1 MSFSKPNASPA
12 TNTKNRVNPSP
23 CSGLCV
29 VCLDGCIGFCEVA
42 KSAIRG
48 RELIY
53 PQPYGKVVAGS
64 EKDYPIDFS
73 HFNIQGT
80 CVGAVGV
87 EADSDKATFPAVDVS
102 TEVGGKYKIK
112 LDVPFFTGALGST
125 DVARINWEENAVGA
139 AICGTIVV
147 VGENVCGMDHKAEIK
162 NGRLVKSPEFERRIN
177 SYKRWHNGQG
187 TIVVQYNVEDG
198 RLGVP
203 EYALELGIEAIEP
216 KWGQGAKD
224 IGGEVKLPS
233 IERALELK
241 KRGYIVYPDPE
252 DPVTKKAYEEGAIKE
267 FERHS
272 RLGMVEEEAFYKE
285 VARLRKLGFKYV
297 TLKTGAYRPADLA
310 RAVKYASNAKIDLL
324 TVDGAGGGTGMSPW
338 RMMNEW
344 GIPTVELECLLYQ
357 MLKRIEAQGQYIPP
371 VAMAGGLSLEDHIFK
386 AIALAAPYVK
396 AICMGRATFA
406 AAMAAKTV
414 GRLIKEGKVPEE
426 YKKYGDTIE
435 QIFVAAENL
444 KAKYGKDFKDIPVGA
459 IGMYTYY
466 DRLAT
471 GLKQLMAGER
481 KFALKHITRDDIFAL
496 TREAACVSGIPYVM
510 DCDKEEVDQIL
521 GNTQNLHTNF
531 EDSSI
536 STVKS

>member
-1 MSFSKPNASPA
+1 
-12 TNTKNRVNPSP
+12 
-23 CSGLCV
+23 
-29 VCLDGCIGFCEVA
+29 
-42 KSAIRG
+42 
-48 RELIY
+48 
-53 PQPYGKVVAGS
+53 
-64 EKDYPIDFS
+64 
-73 HFNIQGT
+73 
-80 CVGAVGV
+80 
-87 EADSDKATFPAVDVS
+87 
-102 TEVGGKYKIK
+102 
-112 LDVPFFTGALGST
+112 
-125 DVARINWEENAVGA
+125 
-139 AICGTIVV
+139 
-147 VGENVCGMDHKAEIK
+147 
-162 NGRLVKSPEFERRIN
+162 
-177 SYKRWHNGQG
+177 
-187 TIVVQYNVEDG
+187 
-198 RLGVP
+198 
-203 EYALELGIEAIEP
+203 
-216 KWGQGAKD
+216 
-224 IGGEVKLPS
+224 LPS
-233 IERALELK
+233 LERALELK

-252 DPVTKKAYEEGAIKE
+252 DPVTQKAYKEGAIKE

-386 AIALAAPYVK
+386 AIALASPYVK

-426 YKKYGDTIE
+426 YKKYGDTVE
-435 QIFVAAENL
+435 QIFVAAETL

-481 KFALKHITRDDIFAL
+481 KFAFKHITRDDIFAL
-496 TREAACVSGIPYVM
+496 TREAAYISGIPYVM
-510 DCDKEEVDQIL
+510 DCDREEVERIL

>member
-12 TNTKNRVNPSP
+12 TLTKNRVNPSP

-29 VCLDGCIGFCEVA
+29 TCLDGCIGFCEVA

-48 RELIY
+48 REIIY

-64 EKDYPIDFS
+64 EKNYPVDFS

-87 EADSDKATFPAVDVS
+87 DADSDKATFPAVDVS
-102 TEVGGKYKIK
+102 TEVGGKNKIK

-147 VGENVCGMDHKAEIK
+147 AGENVCGMDHQAEIK
-162 NGRLVKSPEFERRIN
+162 NGRIVKSPEMERRIN
-177 SYKRWHNGQG
+177 SYKKWRTGNG

-203 EYALELGIEAIEP
+203 EYVLELGVEAIEP

-241 KRGYIVYPDPE
+241 KRGYLVYPDPE
-252 DPVTKKAYEEGAIKE
+252 DPVTKKAYAEGAIKE

-285 VARLRKLGFKYV
+285 VERLRKLGFKYV
-297 TLKTGAYRPADLA
+297 TLKTGAYRPVDLA

-357 MLKRIEAQGQYIPP
+357 MLKRMDEQDKYIPP
-371 VAMAGGLSLEDHIFK
+371 VAIAGGLALEDHIFK
-386 AIALAAPYVK
+386 GIALAAPYVK

-414 GRLIKEGKVPEE
+414 GKLIKEGNIPAE
-426 YKKYGDTIE
+426 YKKYGNTIE
-435 QIFVAAENL
+435 QIFVAAEIL

-471 GLKQLMAGER
+471 GLKQFMAGER

-496 TREAACVSGIPYVM
+496 TREASEISGIPYVM
-510 DCDKEEVDQIL
+510 DCDKEKVEEIL
-521 GNTQNLHTNF
+521 G
-531 EDSSI
+531 
-536 STVKS
+536 

>member
-12 TNTKNRVNPSP
+12 TNTKNRVSPSP
-23 CSGLCV
+23 GSGLCV
-29 VCLDGCIGFCEVA
+29 VCLDGCVGLCEVA

-53 PQPYGKVVAGS
+53 PQAYGKVVAGS
-64 EKDYPIDFS
+64 QKDYPIDFS

-80 CVGAVGV
+80 CVGAVGI
-87 EADSDKATFPAVDVS
+87 EADSDKAIFPAVDVS
-102 TEVGGKYKIK
+102 TEVGGGNKIK
-112 LDVPFFTGALGST
+112 LGVPFFTGALGST

-139 AICGTIVV
+139 AISGTIVV
-147 VGENVCGMDHKAEIK
+147 IGENVCGMDHRAEIK
-162 NGRLVKSPEFERRIN
+162 NNRVVKSPELEHRVS
-177 SYKRWHNGQG
+177 SYKKWYNGCG
-187 TIVVQYNVEDG
+187 TIIVQYNVEDG

-203 EYALELGIEAIEP
+203 EYALELGVEAIEP

-224 IGGEVKLPS
+224 IGGEVKLS
-233 IERALELK
+233 TLERALELK
-241 KRGYIVYPDPE
+241 ERGYIVYPDPE
-252 DPVTKKAYEEGAIKE
+252 DPITKKAYKEGAVKE

-272 RLGMVEEEAFYKE
+272 RLGMVEEETFYKE
-285 VARLRKLGFKYV
+285 VERLRKLGFKYV

-324 TVDGAGGGTGMSPW
+324 TVDGASGGTGMSPW

-357 MLKRIEAQGQYIPP
+357 MLRRVDGQGKYVPP

-386 AIALAAPYVK
+386 SIALAAPYVK

-406 AAMAAKTV
+406 ATMAAKTV
-414 GRLIKEGKVPEE
+414 GKLVNEGKVPEE
-426 YKKYGDTIE
+426 YKKYGDTVE
-435 QIFVAAENL
+435 QIFVVAETL
-444 KAKYGKDFKDIPVGA
+444 KAKYGKDFKNIPIGA
-459 IGMYTYY
+459 IGMYSYY

-496 TREAACVSGIPYVM
+496 TREASNISGIPYVM
-510 DCDKEEVDQIL
+510 DSDKQIINQIL
-521 GNTQNLHTNF
+521 G
-531 EDSSI
+531 
-536 STVKS
+536 

>member
-12 TNTKNRVNPSP
+12 TKTKNRINPSP
-23 CSGLCV
+23 ISGLCV
-29 VCLDGCIGFCEVA
+29 TCLDGCIGLCEVG

-53 PQPYGKVVAGS
+53 PQPFGKVVAGS

-87 EADSDKATFPAVDVS
+87 EADSDKATFPTVDVS
-102 TEVGGKYKIK
+102 TEVGAKKKIK

-125 DVARINWEENAVGA
+125 DIARINWEENAVGA
-139 AICGTIVV
+139 AISGTIVV
-147 VGENVCGMDHKAEIK
+147 IGENVCGMDYNLEYK
-162 NGRLVKSPEFERRIN
+162 NGKVRRSPEFERRVK
-177 SYKRWHNGQG
+177 SYKKWHTGSG
-187 TIVVQYNVEDG
+187 TIIVQYNVEDG

-252 DPVTKKAYEEGAIKE
+252 DPVTKKAYKEGAIKE

-285 VARLRKLGFKYV
+285 VERLRKLGFKYV

-310 RAVKYASNAKIDLL
+310 RAVKYASNTKIDLL

-357 MLKRIEAQGQYIPP
+357 MLKRIDEQGKYVPP
-371 VAMAGGLSLEDHIFK
+371 AAMAGGFALEDHIFK
-386 AIALAAPYVK
+386 GLALAAPYVK

-406 AAMAAKTV
+406 ASMAGKTV
-414 GRLIKEGKVPEE
+414 GNLIKENKVPAE

-435 QIFVAAENL
+435 QVFVAAETL
-444 KAKYGKDFKDIPVGA
+444 KTKYGKDFKDIPIGA

-481 KFALKHITRDDIFAL
+481 KFALKYITRDDIFAL
-496 TREAACVSGIPYVM
+496 TRESSDISGISYVM
-510 DCDKEEVDQIL
+510 DCDREEIDRIL
-521 GNTQNLHTNF
+521 G
-531 EDSSI
+531 
-536 STVKS
+536 

>member
-12 TNTKNRVNPSP
+12 TNTKNRINPSP
-23 CSGLCV
+23 VSGICV
-29 VCLDGCIGFCEVA
+29 TCLDGCVGFCEVA

-48 RELIY
+48 REIIY
-53 PQPYGKVVAGS
+53 PQPFGKVVAGS

-87 EADSDKATFPAVDVS
+87 EADSDKATFPAVDIS
-102 TEVGGKYKIK
+102 TEIGGKNKIR
-112 LDVPFFTGALGST
+112 LDMPFFTGALGST

-139 AICGTIVV
+139 ALCGTIVV
-147 VGENVCGMDHKAEIK
+147 IGENVCGMDHDLEYK
-162 NGRLVKSPEFERRIN
+162 NGKVRRSPEFERRFK
-177 SYKRWHNGQG
+177 SYKRWHTGSG

-203 EYALELGIEAIEP
+203 EYALELGVEAIEP

-285 VARLRKLGFKYV
+285 VDRLRKLGFKYV

-310 RAVKYASNAKIDLL
+310 RAVKYASNARIDLL

-357 MLKRIEAQGQYIPP
+357 MLKRIDEQGKYVPP
-371 VAMAGGLSLEDHIFK
+371 VAIAGGFALEDHIFK
-386 AIALAAPYVK
+386 GIALAAPYIK
-396 AICMGRATFA
+396 AVCMGRATFA

-414 GRLIKEGKVPEE
+414 GNLIKENKVPAE

-435 QIFVAAENL
+435 QVFVGAETL

-481 KFALKHITRDDIFAL
+481 KFALKYITRDDIFAL
-496 TREAACVSGIPYVM
+496 TRESSDISGIPYVM
-510 DCDKEEVDQIL
+510 DCDREEINQIL
-521 GNTQNLHTNF
+521 G
-531 EDSSI
+531 
-536 STVKS
+536 

>member
-12 TNTKNRVNPSP
+12 TKTKNRINPSP
-23 CSGLCV
+23 ISGLCV
-29 VCLDGCIGFCEVA
+29 TCLDGCIGLCEVG

-53 PQPYGKVVAGS
+53 PQPFGKVVAGS

-87 EADSDKATFPAVDVS
+87 EADSDKATFPTVDVS
-102 TEVGGKYKIK
+102 TEVGAKKKIK

-125 DVARINWEENAVGA
+125 DIARINWEENAVGA
-139 AICGTIVV
+139 AISGTIVV
-147 VGENVCGMDHKAEIK
+147 IGENVCGMDYNLEYK
-162 NGRLVKSPEFERRIN
+162 NGKVRRSPEFERRVK
-177 SYKRWHNGQG
+177 SYKKWHTGSG
-187 TIVVQYNVEDG
+187 TIIVQYNVEDG

-252 DPVTKKAYEEGAIKE
+252 DPVTKKAYKEGAIKE

-285 VARLRKLGFKYV
+285 VERLRKLGFKYV

-310 RAVKYASNAKIDLL
+310 RAVKYASNTKIDLL

-357 MLKRIEAQGQYIPP
+357 MLKRIDEQGKYVPP
-371 VAMAGGLSLEDHIFK
+371 AAMAGGFALEDHIFK
-386 AIALAAPYVK
+386 GLALAAPYVK

-406 AAMAAKTV
+406 ASMAGKTV
-414 GRLIKEGKVPEE
+414 GNLIKENKVPAE

-435 QIFVAAENL
+435 QVFVAAETL
-444 KAKYGKDFKDIPVGA
+444 KTKYGKDFKDIPIGA

-481 KFALKHITRDDIFAL
+481 KFALKYITRDDIFAL
-496 TREAACVSGIPYVM
+496 TRESSDISGIPYVM
-510 DCDKEEVDQIL
+510 DCDREEIDRIL
-521 GNTQNLHTNF
+521 G
-531 EDSSI
+531 
-536 STVKS
+536 

>member
-12 TNTKNRVNPSP
+12 TNTKNRVNPAP
-23 CSGLCV
+23 GSGLCV

-42 KSAIRG
+42 KSGIRG

-53 PQPYGKVVAGS
+53 PQPYGKAVVGS
-64 EKDYPIDFS
+64 EKDYPVDFS

-87 EADSDKATFPAVDVS
+87 EANPDKATFPAVNVA
-102 TEVGGKYKIK
+102 TEVGGDNKIK

-125 DVARINWEENAVGA
+125 DVARVNWKENAVGA
-139 AICGTIVV
+139 AISGTIVV
-147 VGENVCGMDHKAEIK
+147 VGENVCGMDHKAEMK
-162 NGRLVKSPEFERRIN
+162 NGRIVKSPEMERRIN
-177 SYKRWHNGQG
+177 SYKKWNTGNG

-203 EYALELGIEAIEP
+203 EYVLELGVKAIEP

-241 KRGYIVYPDPE
+241 NRGYIVYPAPE
-252 DPVTKKAYEEGAIKE
+252 DPVTKKAYQEGAIRE

-285 VARLRKLGFKYV
+285 VERLRKLGFKYI

-310 RAVKYASNAKIDLL
+310 RAVKYASHAKIDLL

-357 MLKRIEAQGQYIPP
+357 MLKRIDEQGKYVPP
-371 VAMAGGLSLEDHIFK
+371 VAIAGGLALEDHIFK
-386 AIALAAPYVK
+386 AIALGAPYVK

-406 AAMAAKTV
+406 ATMAAKTV
-414 GRLIKEGKVPEE
+414 GNLIKAGKIPVE
-426 YKKYGDTIE
+426 YRKYGDTIE
-435 QIFVAAENL
+435 QIFVAAETL
-444 KAKYGKDFKDIPVGA
+444 KAKYGKDFQDIPVGA

-471 GLKQLMAGER
+471 GLRQLMAGAR
-481 KFALKHITRDDIFAL
+481 KFALKHIARDDIFAL
-496 TREAACVSGIPYVM
+496 TRETSNISGITYVM
-510 DCDKEEVDQIL
+510 DCDKEIVDKIL
-521 GNTQNLHTNF
+521 GG
-531 EDSSI
+531 
-536 STVKS
+536 

>member
-12 TNTKNRVNPSP
+12 TKTKNRINPSP
-23 CSGLCV
+23 ISGLCV
-29 VCLDGCIGFCEVA
+29 TCLDGCIGLCEVG

-53 PQPYGKVVAGS
+53 PQPFGKVVAGS

-87 EADSDKATFPAVDVS
+87 EADSDKATFPTVDVS
-102 TEVGGKYKIK
+102 TEVGAKKKIK

-125 DVARINWEENAVGA
+125 DIARINWEENAVGA
-139 AICGTIVV
+139 AISGTIVV
-147 VGENVCGMDHKAEIK
+147 IGENVCGMDYNLEYK
-162 NGRLVKSPEFERRIN
+162 NGKVRRSPEFERRVK
-177 SYKRWHNGQG
+177 SYKKWHTGSG
-187 TIVVQYNVEDG
+187 TIIVQYNVEDG

-252 DPVTKKAYEEGAIKE
+252 DPVTKKAYKEGAIKE

-285 VARLRKLGFKYV
+285 VERLRKLGFKYV

-310 RAVKYASNAKIDLL
+310 RAVKYASNTKIDLL

-357 MLKRIEAQGQYIPP
+357 MLKRIDEQGKYVPP
-371 VAMAGGLSLEDHIFK
+371 AAMAGGFALEDHIFK
-386 AIALAAPYVK
+386 GLALAAPYVK

-406 AAMAAKTV
+406 ASMAGKTV
-414 GRLIKEGKVPEE
+414 GNLIKENKVPAE

-435 QIFVAAENL
+435 QVFVAAETL
-444 KAKYGKDFKDIPVGA
+444 KTKYGKDFKDIPIGA

-481 KFALKHITRDDIFAL
+481 KFALKYITRDDSVAL
-496 TREAACVSGIPYVM
+496 TREASDISGISYVM
-510 DCDKEEVDQIL
+510 DCDREEIDRIL
-521 GNTQNLHTNF
+521 G
-531 EDSSI
+531 
-536 STVKS
+536 

>member
-23 CSGLCV
+23 CSGICV

-53 PQPYGKVVAGS
+53 PQPFGKVVAGS

-80 CVGAVGV
+80 CVGAVGI
-87 EADSDKATFPAVDVS
+87 EADSDKAVFPAVDVS
-102 TEVGGKYKIK
+102 TEVGGKNKIK
-112 LDVPFFTGALGST
+112 MDVPFFTGALGST
-125 DVARINWEENAVGA
+125 EVARINWEENAVGA
-139 AICGTIVV
+139 AISGTIVV
-147 VGENVCGMDHKAEIK
+147 VGENVCGMDHAAEIK
-162 NGRLVKSPEFERRIN
+162 NGRVVKSPEFERRIN
-177 SYKRWHNGQG
+177 SYKKWHTSKGA
-187 TIVVQYNVEDG
+187 IVVQYNVEDG

-203 EYALELGIEAIEP
+203 EYALELGVEAIEP

-233 IERALELK
+233 LERALELK
-241 KRGYIVYPDPE
+241 KRGYIVFPDPE
-252 DPVTKKAYEEGAIKE
+252 DPVTKKAYKEGAIKE

-285 VARLRKLGFKYV
+285 VERLRKLGFKYV

-310 RAVKYASNAKIDLL
+310 RAVKYACNAKIDLL

-357 MLKRIEAQGQYIPP
+357 MLKRIEKQGKYVPP
-371 VAMAGGLSLEDHIFK
+371 VAMAGGIALEDHIFK

-414 GRLIKEGKVPEE
+414 GKLIKEGKVPEE
-426 YKKYGDTIE
+426 YKKYGNTIE
-435 QIFVAAENL
+435 QIFVAAEAL
-444 KAKYGKDFKDIPVGA
+444 KAKYGRSFKEIPVGA

-481 KFALKHITRDDIFAL
+481 KFALKHISRDDIFAL
-496 TREAACVSGIPYVM
+496 TRQACDISGIPYVM
-510 DCDKEEVDQIL
+510 DCDKEVVDKIL
-521 GNTQNLHTNF
+521 G
-531 EDSSI
+531 
-536 STVKS
+536 

>member
-1 MSFSKPNASPA
+1 
-12 TNTKNRVNPSP
+12 
-23 CSGLCV
+23 
-29 VCLDGCIGFCEVA
+29 
-42 KSAIRG
+42 
-48 RELIY
+48 
-53 PQPYGKVVAGS
+53 
-64 EKDYPIDFS
+64 
-73 HFNIQGT
+73 
-80 CVGAVGV
+80 
-87 EADSDKATFPAVDVS
+87 VDVS
-102 TEVGGKYKIK
+102 TEVGAKKKIK

-139 AICGTIVV
+139 AISGTIVV
-147 VGENVCGMDHKAEIK
+147 IGENVCGMDHNLEYK
-162 NGRLVKSPEFERRIN
+162 NGKVRRSPEFERRVK
-177 SYKRWHNGQG
+177 SYKKWHTGSG
-187 TIVVQYNVEDG
+187 TIIVQYNVEDG

-203 EYALELGIEAIEP
+203 EYSLELGIEAIEP

-252 DPVTKKAYEEGAIKE
+252 DPVTKKAYKEGAIKE

-285 VARLRKLGFKYV
+285 VERLRKLGFKYV

-310 RAVKYASNAKIDLL
+310 RAVKYASKAKIDLL

-357 MLKRIEAQGQYIPP
+357 MLKRIDEQGKYVPP
-371 VAMAGGLSLEDHIFK
+371 VAMAGGFALEDHIFK
-386 AIALAAPYVK
+386 GLALAAPYVK

-414 GRLIKEGKVPEE
+414 GNLIKENKVPAE

-435 QIFVAAENL
+435 QVFVAAETL
-444 KAKYGKDFKDIPVGA
+444 KTKYGKDFKDIPIGA

-471 GLKQLMAGER
+471 GLKQFMAGER
-481 KFALKHITRDDIFAL
+481 KFALKYIARDDIVAL
-496 TREAACVSGIPYVM
+496 TREASDISGISYVM
-510 DCDKEEVDQIL
+510 DCDREEIDRIL
-521 GNTQNLHTNF
+521 G
-531 EDSSI
+531 
-536 STVKS
+536 

>member
-1 MSFSKPNASPA
+1 
-12 TNTKNRVNPSP
+12 
-23 CSGLCV
+23 
-29 VCLDGCIGFCEVA
+29 
-42 KSAIRG
+42 
-48 RELIY
+48 
-53 PQPYGKVVAGS
+53 
-64 EKDYPIDFS
+64 
-73 HFNIQGT
+73 
-80 CVGAVGV
+80 
-87 EADSDKATFPAVDVS
+87 VDVS
-102 TEVGGKYKIK
+102 TEVGAKKKIK

-139 AICGTIVV
+139 ALCGTIVV
-147 VGENVCGMDHKAEIK
+147 IGENVCGMDHNLEYK
-162 NGRLVKSPEFERRIN
+162 NGKVRKSPEFERRLK
-177 SYKRWHNGQG
+177 SYKRWHTGSG

-203 EYALELGIEAIEP
+203 EYALELGVEAIEP

-252 DPVTKKAYEEGAIKE
+252 DLVTKKAYKEGAIKE

-285 VARLRKLGFKYV
+285 VERLRKLGFKYV

-357 MLKRIEAQGQYIPP
+357 MLKRIDEQGKYVPP
-371 VAMAGGLSLEDHIFK
+371 VAMAGGFALEDHIFK
-386 AIALAAPYVK
+386 GIALAAPYVK

-414 GRLIKEGKVPEE
+414 GNLIKENKVPAE

-435 QIFVAAENL
+435 QVFVGAETL

-481 KFALKHITRDDIFAL
+481 KFALKYITRDDIFAL
-496 TREAACVSGIPYVM
+496 TREASDISGIPYVM
-510 DCDKEEVDQIL
+510 DCDREEINRIL
-521 GNTQNLHTNF
+521 G
-531 EDSSI
+531 
-536 STVKS
+536 

>member
-12 TNTKNRVNPSP
+12 TNTRNRVTPSP
-23 CSGLCV
+23 ISGLCV
-29 VCLDGCIGFCEVA
+29 SCLDGCVGFCEVA
-42 KSAIRG
+42 KSAVRG

-53 PQPYGKVVAGS
+53 PQPFGKIVVGA

-80 CVGAVGV
+80 CVGAVGMA
-87 EADSDKATFPAVDVS
+87 ADSDKAVFPAVDIA
-102 TEVGGKYKIK
+102 TEVGGTHRIR

-147 VGENVCGMDHKAEIK
+147 VGENVCGMDHQAEIRR
-162 NGRLVKSPEFERRIN
+162 GRVVKSPEMERRVK
-177 SYKRWHNGQG
+177 SYQKWHRGNGA
-187 TIVVQYNVEDG
+187 IVVQYNVEDG

-203 EYALELGIEAIEP
+203 EYVRDLGVEAIEP

-233 IERALELK
+233 IARAVELK
-241 KRGYIVYPDPE
+241 RRGYIVYPDPE
-252 DPVTKKAYEEGAIKE
+252 NPVTKKACAEGAIKE

-272 RLGMVEEEAFYKE
+272 RLGMVEEEAFHRE
-285 VARLRKLGFKYV
+285 VQRLRKLGFKYV

-310 RAVKYASNAKIDLL
+310 RAVKCASEAKIDLL

-344 GIPTVELECLLYQ
+344 GIPTVELECLLYR
-357 MLKRIEAQGQYIPP
+357 MLKKLAAKKKYLPP
-371 VAMAGGLSLEDHIFK
+371 VAIAGGIALEDHIFK
-386 AIALAAPYVK
+386 AIALAAPYVQ

-406 AAMAAKTV
+406 AAMSAKTV
-414 GRLIKEGKVPEE
+414 GKLIKEGRVPDE
-426 YKKYGDTIE
+426 YKKYGDSIE
-435 QIFVAAENL
+435 QVFVAAETL
-444 KAKYGKDFKDIPVGA
+444 KAKYGREFKDIPVGA

-471 GLKQLMAGER
+471 GLKQLMAGAR
-481 KFALKHITRDDIFAL
+481 KFALRHITRDDLVAL
-496 TREAACVSGIPYVM
+496 TRESAECSGIPYVM
-510 DCDKEEVDQIL
+510 DCDREEVDRIL
-521 GNTQNLHTNF
+521 
-531 EDSSI
+531 S
-536 STVKS
+536 

>member
-12 TNTKNRVNPSP
+12 TNTKNRTNPSP

-29 VCLDGCIGFCEVA
+29 VCLDGCTGFCEVG

-53 PQPYGKVVAGS
+53 PQPYGQVVAGS
-64 EKDYPIDFS
+64 EKNYPLDFS

-87 EADSDKATFPAVDVS
+87 EADSDAALFPAVDVS
-102 TEVGGKYKIK
+102 TEMGGKHKVK

-125 DVARINWEENAVGA
+125 DVARINWAENAVGA
-139 AICGTIVV
+139 AICGTVVV
-147 VGENVCGMDHKAEIK
+147 VGENVCGMDHEAEIK
-162 NGRLVKSPEFERRIN
+162 NGRVVRSPEFERRVN
-177 SYKRWHNGQG
+177 SYKRWHNGHG

-203 EYALELGIEAIEP
+203 EYAIELGIEAIEP

-241 KRGYIVYPDPE
+241 RRGYLVYPDPE
-252 DPVTKKAYEEGAIKE
+252 NPVVQKAYEEGAIRE

-272 RLGMVEEEAFYKE
+272 RLGMVEEEAFFQE
-285 VARLRKLGFKYV
+285 VARLRRLGYKFV

-310 RAVKYASNAKIDLL
+310 RAVKCASEAKIDLL

-344 GIPTVELECLLYQ
+344 GIPTMELECLLYQ
-357 MLKRIEAQGQYIPP
+357 MLRKIEAQGRYIPP
-371 VAMAGGLSLEDHIFK
+371 VAIAGGFSLEDHIFK

-414 GRLIKEGKVPEE
+414 GKLVKEGKVPQD
-426 YKKYGDTIE
+426 YKKFGDTIE
-435 QIFVAAENL
+435 QVFVAAESL
-444 KAKYGKDFKDIPVGA
+444 KARYGKDFQDLPIGA

-471 GLKQLMAGER
+471 GLKQLMAGAR
-481 KFALKHITRDDIFAL
+481 KFALEHITRDDILAL
-496 TREAACVSGIPYVM
+496 TREAADASGIPYVM
-510 DCDKEEVDQIL
+510 DCDKKEVAQIL
-521 GNTQNLHTNF
+521 DGSQYVRLNLQAT
-531 EDSSI
+531 E
-536 STVKS
+536 TLAL

>member
-12 TNTKNRVNPSP
+12 TKTKNRINPSP
-23 CSGLCV
+23 ISGLCV
-29 VCLDGCIGFCEVA
+29 TCLDGCIGLCEVG

-53 PQPYGKVVAGS
+53 PQPFGKVVAGS

-87 EADSDKATFPAVDVS
+87 EADSDKATFPTVDVS
-102 TEVGGKYKIK
+102 TEVGAKKKIK
-112 LDVPFFTGALGST
+112 LDLPFFTGALGST
-125 DVARINWEENAVGA
+125 DIARINWEENAVGA
-139 AICGTIVV
+139 AISGTIVV
-147 VGENVCGMDHKAEIK
+147 IGENVCGMDYNLEYK
-162 NGRLVKSPEFERRIN
+162 NGKVRRSPEFERRVK
-177 SYKRWHNGQG
+177 SYKKWHTGSG
-187 TIVVQYNVEDG
+187 TIIVQYNVEDG

-252 DPVTKKAYEEGAIKE
+252 DPVTKKAYKEGAIKE

-285 VARLRKLGFKYV
+285 VERLRKLGFKYV

-357 MLKRIEAQGQYIPP
+357 MLKRIDEQGKYVPP
-371 VAMAGGLSLEDHIFK
+371 AAMAGGFALEDHIFK
-386 AIALAAPYVK
+386 GLALAAPYVK

-406 AAMAAKTV
+406 ASMAGKTV
-414 GRLIKEGKVPEE
+414 GNLIKENKVPAE

-435 QIFVAAENL
+435 QVFVAAETL
-444 KAKYGKDFKDIPVGA
+444 KTKYGKDFKDIPIGA

-481 KFALKHITRDDIFAL
+481 KFALKYITRDDIVAL
-496 TREAACVSGIPYVM
+496 TREASDISGISYVM
-510 DCDKEEVDQIL
+510 DCDREEIDRIL
-521 GNTQNLHTNF
+521 G
-531 EDSSI
+531 
-536 STVKS
+536 

>member
-1 MSFSKPNASPA
+1 MTFSRPNASPA

-42 KSAIRG
+42 KSGIRG

-87 EADSDKATFPAVDVS
+87 EASPDKATFPAVS
-102 TEVGGKYKIK
+102 IETEVGGSRKIK

-125 DVARINWEENAVGA
+125 DVARINWEENAIGA
-139 AICGTIVV
+139 AICGTIVT
-147 VGENVCGMDHKAEIK
+147 VGENVCGMDHKAEFN
-162 NGRLVKSPEFERRIN
+162 NGRTMNSPEMERRIKT
-177 SYKRWHNGQG
+177 YKRWHNGNG

-203 EYALELGIEAIEP
+203 EYVLELGVEAIEP

-241 KRGYIVYPDPE
+241 NRGYIVYPDPVN
-252 DPVTKKAYEEGAIKE
+252 PVTKTAYKEGAIKE

-272 RLGMVEEEAFYKE
+272 RLGMVEEEAFLKE
-285 VARLRKLGFKYV
+285 VERLRKLGFKYV

-310 RAVKYASNAKIDLL
+310 RGVKCASEGKIDLL

-344 GIPTVELECLLYQ
+344 GIPTVELECLLYK
-357 MLKRIEAQGQYIPP
+357 MLKRIDEKGKFIPP
-371 VAMAGGLSLEDHIFK
+371 VAIAGGLALEDHIFK
-386 AIALAAPYVK
+386 AIALGAPYVK

-414 GRLIKEGKVPEE
+414 GNLVKEGKVPPE
-426 YKKYGDTIE
+426 YKKYGETIE
-435 QIFVAAENL
+435 QIFVSAETL
-444 KAKYGKDFKDIPVGA
+444 KARYGKDFKDIPVGA

-471 GLKQLMAGER
+471 GLKQLMAGAR

-496 TREAACVSGIPYVM
+496 TREASEISGITYVM
-510 DCDKEEVDQIL
+510 DCDRDEVDEIL
-521 GNTQNLHTNF
+521 G
-531 EDSSI
+531 
-536 STVKS
+536 